1 MLCFVGSIPTVST
14 GTAGTGHPAP
24 SGVMSFA
31 QVHPYLFLH
40 FRVFLKTSPSTGWTS
55 PDAAPLPSRCV
66 KNPWVTGAV
75 WGCDNLAGA
84 TATPLMEGLFLWV
97 LLVWAGCRGCGIS
110 SVSGACCLQLR
121 GATGGLCLL
130 PCPCY
135 GCSLPGILA
144 TPPSAGPFFPAFPR
158 GENPFPFPVLLQHI
172 ADVGDAGVV
181 DET

>member
-1 MLCFVGSIPTVST
+1 MST

-55 PDAAPLPSRCV
+55 SDAAPLTSSCM

-84 TATPLMEGLFLWV
+84 TGFVSLGAVGMGWVQGL
-97 LLVWAGCRGCGIS
+97 RD
-110 SVSGACCLQLR
+110 QQR
-121 GATGGLCLL
+121 ERCLL
-130 PCPCY
+130 PAALWCYWRTLLAALSPLWMLLPWHPGHSTQCWTLFPCISQGRKSFSISCASAAHSRCGRCW
-135 GCSLPGILA
+135 GC
-144 TPPSAGPFFPAFPR
+144 R
-158 GENPFPFPVLLQHI
+158 
-172 ADVGDAGVV
+172 
-181 DET
+181 